1 MMNLMDG
8 KSIKKIIKIDSFKS
22 PEIFYKKK
30 EINILNTSCLK
41 MSEAWIYKTIV
52 LLNFLFIGGFILF
65 WLKGKIFFKT
75 YHD

>member
-1 MMNLMDG
+1 MLLRKIKLKIKNIHISKVKMMNLMDG

-41 MSEAWIYKTIV
+41 MSEA
-52 LLNFLFIGGFILF
+52 
-65 WLKGKIFFKT
+65 
-75 YHD
+75 